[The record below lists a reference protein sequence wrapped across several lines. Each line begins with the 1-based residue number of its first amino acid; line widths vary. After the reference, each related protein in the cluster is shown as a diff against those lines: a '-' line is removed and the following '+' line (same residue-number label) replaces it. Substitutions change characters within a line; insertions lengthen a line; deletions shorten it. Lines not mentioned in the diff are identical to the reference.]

1 MIRFLPLILILLCF
15 PAASA
20 QSYLLGADLSFVPE
34 LESCGVQWK
43 ENNAARDV
51 FAIFKDNGATTIRI
65 RLWHSPQ
72 GNHSGFS
79 DADTLIARSKKLGLN
94 VILDFHYSDTWTDPS
109 NQKCPAA
116 WNGVLTNNTRLADS
130 LYNYTKS
137 VLQRL
142 KDKGRMPEFVQ
153 VGNETNGGMCFG
165 GDGKVTWP
173 TDWTKMKL
181 LFNAGI
187 KAVRETDPSC
197 KIILHV
203 ADPQHA
209 EWWAG
214 ELNKNGVTDYDI
226 LGISYYPIIHTNK
239 KIADVGT
246 VISNIRNT
254 YKKDV
259 LIVETSLPWSN
270 SWDDNTTNMMNGAP
284 DGYGTDPTPEIQAKW
299 LTDLS
304 NKVKASGGLGV
315 IYWEPEW
322 VASGKASC
330 PQAFGG
336 STWENQAF
344 FDFNNNL
351 MVNGGIRFFGK
362 PIVNV
367 NNQPPLANE
376 RTSLS
381 TAHTS
386 AGMTVTLDG
395 ISTPNARLTIF
406 TVDGSLLYET
416 LLQVNRGKIVHALPN
431 LSLVIKNSVAILSI
445 RYGTTTQSCQ
455 LFFR

>member
-1 MIRFLPLILILLCF
+1 MIRYLTLILIVLWFLT
-15 PAASA
+15 ASA

-43 ENNAARDV
+43 ENNAAKDV

-72 GNHSGFS
+72 GNHSGFT
-79 DADTLIARSKKLGLN
+79 DADTLIARAKKLGLN

-109 NQKCPAA
+109 NQRCPAA
-116 WNGVLTNNTRLADS
+116 WNGVLTNNTLLSDS

-137 VLQRL
+137 VLKRL
-142 KDKGRMPEFVQ
+142 KDNGRMPEYVQ

-203 ADPQHA
+203 ADPKNA

-214 ELNKNGVTDYDI
+214 ELNKNGVSNYDI
-226 LGISYYPIIHTNK
+226 LGISYYPIIHTSN
-239 KIADVGT
+239 KIADVST
-246 VISNIRNT
+246 IISNIRNT

-270 SWDDNTTNMMNGAP
+270 SWNDNTTNMMNGAP

-304 NKVKASGGLGV
+304 SKVKASGGLGI

-322 VASGKASC
+322 IASGKTGC

-344 FDFNNNL
+344 FDFKNNL
-351 MVNGGIRFFGK
+351 IVNGGIRFFGK
-362 PIVNV
+362 PVVNV
-367 NNQPPLANE
+367 NNPVTLNIKNA
-376 RTSLS
+376 SLS
-381 TAHTS
+381 ITRNSSNIFVTLTS
-386 AGMTVTLDG
+386 A
-395 ISTPNARLTIF
+395 SSQSARLTVFGI
-406 TVDGSLLYET
+406 DGSLLYDR
-416 LLQVNRGKIVHALPN
+416 LLQVNRGTTINTIPVSSITAHH
-431 LSLVIKNSVAILSI
+431 SVAIVSV
-445 RYGTTTQSCQ
+445 RYGNTTQAHQ

>member
-1 MIRFLPLILILLCF
+1 MVRYLTLIVIFLCF
-15 PAASA
+15 LTVSA

-43 ENNAARDV
+43 ENNAAKDV
-51 FAIFKDNGATTIRI
+51 FAIFKDNGATTVRI

-79 DADTLIARSKKLGLN
+79 DADTLIARAKKLGMN

-116 WNGVLTNNTRLADS
+116 WNGVIANNTQLADS

-137 VLQRL
+137 VLKRL

-203 ADPQHA
+203 ADPKNA
-209 EWWAG
+209 EWWVG

-226 LGISYYPIIHTNK
+226 LGISYYPVIHTTN
-239 KIADVGT
+239 KIAAVGT
-246 VISNIRNT
+246 IISNIRNT

-304 NKVKASGGLGV
+304 NKVKSSGGLGV

-322 VASGKASC
+322 IASGKASC

-336 STWENQAF
+336 STWENQTF

-362 PIVNV
+362 PVVNV
-367 NNQPPLANE
+367 NKKFPSGNE
-376 RTSLS
+376 NFLLS
-381 TAHTS
+381 ISQNKSVIAVKLNGVSTQNAHL
-386 AGMTVTLDG
+386 TVFAIDG
-395 ISTPNARLTIF
+395 T
-406 TVDGSLLYET
+406 LLYET
-416 LLQVNRGKIVHALPN
+416 LLQVNQGVTVHTVP
-431 LSLVIKNSVAILSI
+431 LSLIAAHNSLAIVSV
-445 RYGTTTQSCQ
+445 RYGNTTRAQQ